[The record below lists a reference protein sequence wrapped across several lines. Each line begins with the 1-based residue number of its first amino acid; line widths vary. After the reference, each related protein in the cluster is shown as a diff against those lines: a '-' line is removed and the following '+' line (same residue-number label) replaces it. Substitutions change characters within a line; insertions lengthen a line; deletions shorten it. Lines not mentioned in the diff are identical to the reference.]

1 MSFKAVSNQTVSQ
14 ICQER
19 FILLMIPKVL
29 LKMSLFTLFCP
40 FIYKKKRSDFFNTN
54 RKWFGMI
61 LHLMVA

>member
-40 FIYKKKRSDFFNTN
+40 FIYKKKSNFLIQTEN
-54 RKWFGMI
+54 G
-61 LHLMVA
+61 LG

>member
-29 LKMSLFTLFCP
+29 LKMSLFTLFFP
-40 FIYKKKRSDFFNTN
+40 FIYKKKKEVIFLIQTEN
-54 RKWFGMI
+54 G
-61 LHLMVA
+61 LG

>member
-19 FILLMIPKVL
+19 FILLIIPKVL

-40 FIYKKKRSDFFNTN
+40 FIYKKKEEVIF
-54 RKWFGMI
+54 
-61 LHLMVA
+61 LMQTENGLG

>member
-40 FIYKKKRSDFFNTN
+40 FIYKKKKEVIFLIQTEN
-54 RKWFGMI
+54 G
-61 LHLMVA
+61 LG

>member
-14 ICQER
+14 ICQECNDTQGAAQNV
-19 FILLMIPKVL
+19 ILHAVLPFYLKKV
-29 LKMSLFTLFCP
+29 
-40 FIYKKKRSDFFNTN
+40 IFNTN

>member
-29 LKMSLFTLFCP
+29 LNMSLFTLFCP
-40 FIYKKKRSDFFNTN
+40 FIYKKKVIF
-54 RKWFGMI
+54 
-61 LHLMVA
+61 LMQAENGLG